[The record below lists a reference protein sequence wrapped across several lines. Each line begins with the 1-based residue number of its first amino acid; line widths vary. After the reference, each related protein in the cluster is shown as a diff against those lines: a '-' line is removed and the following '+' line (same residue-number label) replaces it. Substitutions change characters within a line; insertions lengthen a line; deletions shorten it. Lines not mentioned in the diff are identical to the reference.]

1 MNKFDY
7 QKWKYSHTA
16 GMSTTGLITEQ
27 MGTGSATGSATG
39 SNTVPTGS
47 STGSCVVHP
56 PAQAAVSSNPQLGD
70 HGITQQFVNNMQ
82 GKPTAFYNQRATAF
96 VQKAIQLN
104 GGTGQMLCKGKNPM
118 WQAQLLNRQI
128 YAYKCGQNP
137 GSC

>member
-1 MNKFDY
+1 MKKFDY
-7 QKWKYSHTA
+7 QKWKYSHTV

-27 MGTGSATGSATG
+27 MGTGSATGS
-39 SNTVPTGS
+39 NTIPNVPSSGTGS

-118 WQAQLLNRQI
+118 WQAQLLNRQR
-128 YAYKCGQNP
+128 YAYECEQNP
-137 GSC
+137 